1 MRRLRP
7 RLAED
12 SFLVLLKY
20 TGKNLCHVV
29 YFIEDIVRDVEGFAG
44 HECEYDGVAGSRVEF
59 DDFFAEFIF
68 HRDDESSEE
77 GAVFYFVDYDAID
90 FGSQPIQQGHQ

>member
-1 MRRLRP
+1 MNGRVVTSCMGARADQGWPGRRDRAVGSGCRMRRLRP

-29 YFIEDIVRDVEGFAG
+29 YFFEDIVRDVEV
-44 HECEYDGVAGSRVEF
+44 CR
-59 DDFFAEFIF
+59 
-68 HRDDESSEE
+68 
-77 GAVFYFVDYDAID
+77 
-90 FGSQPIQQGHQ
+90 P

>member
-29 YFIEDIVRDVEGFAG
+29 YFFEDIVRDVEGLPAMSASTMESLG
-44 HECEYDGVAGSRVEF
+44 RVEF
-59 DDFFAEFIF
+59 DDFFAEFIL

-77 GAVFYFVDYDAID
+77 GAVFHFVDYDAID